1 MSAHA
6 PDDKLLD
13 LLYGELPPEEARA
26 LRAELDADPERRAA
40 YEELRASRE
49 LVAQHTSQPA
59 RVPSAL
65 TDRILEDA
73 RTHAPSPTRSA
84 PDPRQSLWRRAWH
97 SPGFRQ
103 SLVAA
108 ALLVGVAGILRT
120 LQLDTAPRAHDPL
133 AEHGMAAP
141 VSFEAS
147 TPEPSESGEAT
158 DYAEQETTPADDEV
172 APTAEQATSEGAL
185 SETADAIKA
194 EAPASTRAK
203 SAEPQQARKGAASI
217 VTTDQPP
224 ARAAEPRPRPELR
237 SSRRAEASG
246 TSQAASSAG
255 SAPRAR
261 QRSASAPAA
270 AGRSLG
276 SGAGI
281 GGIGS
286 IGANTAP
293 EAPREQ
299 DDAFAR
305 AEDRRDAVPMRE
317 RAEAPSEEL
326 APQAT
331 SEGTALKRRAASPSA
346 ANALAD
352 GEAAPSSAE
361 AEVADELAA
370 PPLSPLQRARQ
381 ARANND
387 ADATLTLATSALA
400 SERSPRARA
409 EAYALI
415 AWAHTQLGDDE
426 AAQQALD
433 QQAAI
438 LRELDASTP

>member
-26 LRAELDADPERRAA
+26 LRAELDADPERRAT

-49 LVAQHTSQPA
+49 LIAQHTSQPA

-108 ALLVGVAGILRT
+108 ALLVGVAGILRA
-120 LQLDTAPRAHDPL
+120 LQLDTAPRSHDPL

-141 VSFEAS
+141 VSFETS
-147 TPEPSESGEAT
+147 TPEPTESAES
-158 DYAEQETTPADDEV
+158 AEQEATPADDEV
-172 APTAEQATSEGAL
+172 APPAEHATSEGAT
-185 SETADAIKA
+185 SEAADAIKA
-194 EAPASTRAK
+194 ESPASTRAK
-203 SAEPQQARKGAASI
+203 SAGPQQAREGAASI

-224 ARAAEPRPRPELR
+224 ARAAEPRPGREPR
-237 SSRRAEASG
+237 ASRRAEASD
-246 TSQAASSAG
+246 TSMTDLSTG

-261 QRSASAPAA
+261 QRAASAPTA
-270 AGRSLG
+270 AGRGLR

-281 GGIGS
+281 GGNGG

-293 EAPREQ
+293 EAPREH

-305 AEDRRDAVPMRE
+305 AEDRRDAAPMRE

-326 APQAT
+326 APLAT

-387 ADATLTLATSALA
+387 ADATLTLATSALS

-433 QQAAI
+433 QQASI